1 MSYFYI
7 FFQYV
12 CVCVCVCMYNLKM
25 GDISSW
31 EDVEND
37 QFFKQLLTADSK
49 KSDFTP
55 LLSVAQQLNKLG
67 QAIDVLNAEL
77 QKQVLANHEDLLS
90 QATWVEKLE
99 GVLFIMQSHIQSLLS
114 AVERLRGKIV
124 DPFNRIE
131 MQTIVLARLHETSDL
146 LRRVARMQHLS
157 KRLNSQ
163 MNSITQGPD
172 IVKAANSLHELEQL
186 MADTDLNGLDV
197 IADDQQVIKAQRATV
212 QRIATHTLTQG
223 LQAMNR
229 TKVFQNLGIIDGAV
243 DTTIE
248 STLSDIERISTES
261 LNVSLMTN
269 QDFGKRGAPGR
280 AAIPSP
286 GSSGNLRTK
295 IWENLERLFQDILY
309 TQCLQIELLQ
319 RVLLEHHAKGF
330 HNLSE
335 KFWDKVNA
343 LLAKVLVERAQGSS
357 FVKQALEGE
366 YPKFLRIFLDLSKR
380 LRERS
385 HSIGIYGIDRN
396 VLLPFENAYLSRSV
410 SRLLDPVHNMFS
422 GEGLPT
428 HDEID
433 SLIRTIT
440 NELSVSLVDDG
451 LSTVVSRNVGKA
463 IRLFCLKCEQS
474 VVTGGEASQV
484 IDSPTTGQQTNI
496 TLANLLHY
504 LANQMNRVIANL
516 AGGLSSEGSAIITMA
531 LKETD
536 TLTKSVLTPLLTSI
550 SDAIESIILT
560 MHDDPEFREISS
572 PLGKEIGCSLYMRE
586 LQGFILRSVNTFLLP
601 YKNQLIVAESCKTVV
616 SRCIELFV
624 RHACLLRPLT
634 DFGRAKLLAD
644 FAQMEVAVTPL
655 CRGGQMSLLEQ
666 QQYRTLRALRTLLPL
681 NPEEMVDRILEGQ
694 GESSVPPSL
703 ILLHLFSGAP
713 PELASPHQSA
723 GWSISRLSQW
733 MDNHPSE
740 RDRLTLCS
748 GPLERYQL
756 TVRQQNLPSFH
767 PLFPQMMK
775 LVNLRE
781 HSSQ

>member
-1 MSYFYI
+1 MSE
-7 FFQYV
+7 
-12 CVCVCVCMYNLKM
+12 
-25 GDISSW
+25 ISSW
-31 EDVEND
+31 EDIEND
-37 QFFKQLLTADSK
+37 QFFKQLLDIDSK
-49 KSDFTP
+49 KTDVSQ

-67 QAIDVLNAEL
+67 QAIEVLNAEL
-77 QKQVLANHEDLLS
+77 QRQVLVNHEDLLS

-114 AVERLRGKIV
+114 AVERLRGKII

-146 LRRVARMQHLS
+146 LRRVSRMQHLS
-157 KRLNSQ
+157 KRLNAQ

-197 IADDQQVIKAQRATV
+197 IADDQQAIKTQRATV

-223 LQAMNR
+223 LQAMDR
-229 TKVFQNLGIIDGAV
+229 TKVSTAVQVFQNLGIIGSAV

-248 STLSDIERISTES
+248 STLAEIERISTES
-261 LNVSLMTN
+261 LDVSFVTN
-269 QDFGKRGAPGR
+269 PDFGKRGAPGR

-286 GSSGNLRTK
+286 GSSGNLRTR
-295 IWENLERLFQDILY
+295 IWENLERLFQDTLY

-319 RVLLEHHAKGF
+319 RILLEHHMKGF
-330 HNLSE
+330 HDLSE

-343 LLAKVLVERAQGSS
+343 LLAKVLIERAQGSS

-380 LRERS
+380 LKERS

-433 SLIRTIT
+433 SLIRMIT

-484 IDSPTTGQQTNI
+484 IDSPTTGQQTNVM
-496 TLANLLHY
+496 LANLLHY
-504 LANQMNRVIANL
+504 LSSQTNRVIANL
-516 AGGLSSEGSAIITMA
+516 AGGLSSEGGVVITTA

-536 TLTKSVLTPLLTSI
+536 ELTKNLLAPLLTSI

-560 MHDDPEFREISS
+560 MHDDPEFRDTSN

-586 LQGFILRSVNTFLLP
+586 LQGFILRSINTFLLP
-601 YKNQLIVAESCKTVV
+601 YKNQVVVAESCKAVA

-634 DFGRAKLLAD
+634 DFGKAKLLID

-655 CRGGQMSLLEQ
+655 CRGGQMGLLEQ
-666 QQYRTLRALRTLLPL
+666 QQYRILRALKALLPL
-681 NPEEMVDRILEGQ
+681 NPEKMVEKILEGQ
-694 GESSVPPSL
+694 GESSVSPSL

-723 GWSISRLSQW
+723 GWSVGRLSQW
-733 MDNHPSE
+733 MDSHPNE
-740 RDRLTLCS
+740 RDRLALCN

-756 TVRQQNLPSFH
+756 TIRQQNLPSFH

-775 LVNLRE
+775 LANLRE
-781 HSSQ
+781 HSNQ

>member
-1 MSYFYI
+1 
-7 FFQYV
+7 
-12 CVCVCVCMYNLKM
+12 M

-31 EDVEND
+31 EDIEND

-49 KSDFTP
+49 KSDISP

-197 IADDQQVIKAQRATV
+197 IADDQQAVKAQRATV

-223 LQAMNR
+223 LQTMDR
-229 TKVFQNLGIIDGAV
+229 TKVSTAVQVFQNLGIIDGAV

-261 LNVSLMTN
+261 LDVSLMTN

-295 IWENLERLFQDILY
+295 IWENLERLFQDTLY

-319 RVLLEHHAKGF
+319 RVLLEHHTKGF
-330 HNLSE
+330 NNLSE
-335 KFWDKVNA
+335 KFWDKINA

-380 LRERS
+380 LKERS

-496 TLANLLHY
+496 TLTNLLHY
-504 LANQMNRVIANL
+504 LANQTNRVIANL

-560 MHDDPEFREISS
+560 MHDDPEFRETSS

-601 YKNQLIVAESCKTVV
+601 YKNQLIVAECCKTVV

-634 DFGRAKLLAD
+634 DFGKAKLLVD
-644 FAQMEVAVTPL
+644 FAQMEVAVAPL

-666 QQYRTLRALRTLLPL
+666 QQYRTLRALKTLLPL
-681 NPEEMVDRILEGQ
+681 SPEEMVDRILEGQ

-723 GWSISRLSQW
+723 GWSIGRLSQW

-775 LVNLRE
+775 LANLRE

>member
-1 MSYFYI
+1 
-7 FFQYV
+7 
-12 CVCVCVCMYNLKM
+12 M

-31 EDVEND
+31 EDIEND
-37 QFFKQLLTADSK
+37 QFFKQLLTDSK
-49 KSDFTP
+49 KADISP

-67 QAIDVLNAEL
+67 QAIEVLNVEL

-99 GVLFIMQSHIQSLLS
+99 GVLFIIQSHIQSLLS

-163 MNSITQGPD
+163 MNNITQGPD

-197 IADDQQVIKAQRATV
+197 IADDQQAIKAQRATV

-223 LQAMNR
+223 LQAMDR
-229 TKVFQNLGIIDGAV
+229 TKVSTAVQVFQNLGIIDGAV
-243 DTTIE
+243 ETTIE
-248 STLSDIERISTES
+248 STLSDIERISTD
-261 LNVSLMTN
+261 LLDVSLMTN

-280 AAIPSP
+280 AMIPSP

-295 IWENLERLFQDILY
+295 IWENLERLFQDTLY

-319 RVLLEHHAKGF
+319 RVLLEHHTKSF
-330 HNLSE
+330 DNLSE

-343 LLAKVLVERAQGSS
+343 LLAKILVERTQGSS

-380 LRERS
+380 LKERS
-385 HSIGIYGIDRN
+385 HSIGIYSINRN
-396 VLLPFENAYLSRSV
+396 VLLPFENPYLSRSV

-422 GEGLPT
+422 GEGLPS

-463 IRLFCLKCEQS
+463 VRLFCLKCEQS
-474 VVTGGEASQV
+474 IVTGGEASQV
-484 IDSPTTGQQTNI
+484 IDSPTTGQHTNI

-504 LANQMNRVIANL
+504 LANQTNRVIANL
-516 AGGLSSEGSAIITMA
+516 AGGLSSEGSAIITTA

-536 TLTKSVLTPLLTSI
+536 TLTKSILAPLLTSI
-550 SDAIESIILT
+550 CDAIESIILT
-560 MHDDPEFREISS
+560 MHDDAEFREASS

-601 YKNQLIVAESCKTVV
+601 YKNQIVVAESCKTVV

-624 RHACLLRPLT
+624 RHACLLRPLS
-634 DFGRAKLLAD
+634 DFGRAKLLVD
-644 FAQMEVAVTPL
+644 FAQMEVAVAPL

-681 NPEEMVDRILEGQ
+681 NPEEMVDKILEGQ
-694 GESSVPPSL
+694 GESSMPPSL

-733 MDNHPSE
+733 MDNHPNE

-756 TVRQQNLPSFH
+756 TIRQQNLPSFH

-775 LVNLRE
+775 LANLRE
-781 HSSQ
+781 QSNQ

>member
-1 MSYFYI
+1 MSE
-7 FFQYV
+7 
-12 CVCVCVCMYNLKM
+12 
-25 GDISSW
+25 ISSW
-31 EDVEND
+31 EDIEND
-37 QFFKQLLTADSK
+37 QFFKQLLGADSK
-49 KSDFTP
+49 KTDISP

-67 QAIDVLNAEL
+67 QAIEVLNAEL
-77 QKQVLANHEDLLS
+77 QRQVLANHEDLLS

-114 AVERLRGKIV
+114 AVERLRSKII

-131 MQTIVLARLHETSDL
+131 MQTIVLSRLHETSDL

-197 IADDQQVIKAQRATV
+197 IADDQQAVKAQRATV

-223 LQAMNR
+223 LQTMDR
-229 TKVFQNLGIIDGAV
+229 TKVSTAVQVFQNLGIIVGAV

-248 STLSDIERISTES
+248 SSLAEIERISTDS
-261 LNVSLMTN
+261 LDVTLVTN

-286 GSSGNLRTK
+286 GSSGNLRTR
-295 IWENLERLFQDILY
+295 IWENLERLFQDTLY

-319 RVLLEHHAKGF
+319 RVLLEHHTKEF
-330 HNLSE
+330 QDLSE
-335 KFWDKVNA
+335 KFWDKVNT
-343 LLAKVLVERAQGSS
+343 LLAKVLIERAQGSS

-380 LRERS
+380 LKERS
-385 HSIGIYGIDRN
+385 HSIGMYGIDRN

-484 IDSPTTGQQTNI
+484 IDSPTTGQQTNV

-504 LANQMNRVIANL
+504 LSSQTNRVIANL
-516 AGGLSSEGSAIITMA
+516 AGGLPSEGSAIITTA

-536 TLTKSVLTPLLTSI
+536 MLTKSLLAPLLTSI

-560 MHDDPEFREISS
+560 MHDDPEFRDTSN
-572 PLGKEIGCSLYMRE
+572 PLGKEIGSSLYMRE
-586 LQGFILRSVNTFLLP
+586 LQGFILRSVNTFLIP
-601 YKNQLIVAESCKTVV
+601 YKNQVVVAESCKAVA

-634 DFGRAKLLAD
+634 DFGRAKLLID
-644 FAQMEVAVTPL
+644 FAQIEVAVAPL
-655 CRGGQMSLLEQ
+655 CRGGQMSLVEQ
-666 QQYRTLRALRTLLPL
+666 QQYRTLRALKTLLPL
-681 NPEEMVDRILEGQ
+681 SPEEIVDKILEGQ
-694 GESSVPPSL
+694 GESSVSPSL

-723 GWSISRLSQW
+723 GWSIGRLSQW
-733 MDNHPSE
+733 MDSHPSE
-740 RDRLTLCS
+740 RDRLALCS

-767 PLFPQMMK
+767 PIFPQMMK
-775 LVNLRE
+775 LANLKE
-781 HSSQ
+781 HSG

>member
-1 MSYFYI
+1 
-7 FFQYV
+7 
-12 CVCVCVCMYNLKM
+12 M

-31 EDVEND
+31 EDIEND
-37 QFFKQLLTADSK
+37 QFFKQLLTTDSK
-49 KSDFTP
+49 KADISP

-67 QAIDVLNAEL
+67 QAIEVLNAEL

-99 GVLFIMQSHIQSLLS
+99 GVLFIIQSHIQSLLS

-197 IADDQQVIKAQRATV
+197 IADDQQAVKAQRATV

-223 LQAMNR
+223 LQAMDR
-229 TKVFQNLGIIDGAV
+229 TKVSTAVQVFQNLGIIDGSV

-248 STLSDIERISTES
+248 STLSDVERISTD
-261 LNVSLMTN
+261 LLDISLMTN

-295 IWENLERLFQDILY
+295 IWENLERLFQDTLY

-319 RVLLEHHAKGF
+319 RVLLEHHTKGF
-330 HNLSE
+330 DNLSE

-343 LLAKVLVERAQGSS
+343 LLAKILVERAQGSS

-380 LRERS
+380 LKERS
-385 HSIGIYGIDRN
+385 HSIGVYGINRN
-396 VLLPFENAYLSRSV
+396 VLLPFENPYLSRSV

-474 VVTGGEASQV
+474 IVTGGEASQV

-504 LANQMNRVIANL
+504 LANQTNRVIANL
-516 AGGLSSEGSAIITMA
+516 AGGLSSEGSAIIITA

-536 TLTKSVLTPLLTSI
+536 TLTKSILAPLLTSI

-560 MHDDPEFREISS
+560 MHDDPEFKETSS

-601 YKNQLIVAESCKTVV
+601 YKNQIVVAESCKTVV

-624 RHACLLRPLT
+624 RHACLLRPLS
-634 DFGRAKLLAD
+634 DFGRAKLLID
-644 FAQMEVAVTPL
+644 FVQMEVAVAPL

-681 NPEEMVDRILEGQ
+681 SPEEMVDRILEGQ
-694 GESSVPPSL
+694 GESSVSPSL

-713 PELASPHQSA
+713 LELVSPHQSA
-723 GWSISRLSQW
+723 GWSIGRLSQW
-733 MDNHPSE
+733 MDNHPNE
-740 RDRLTLCS
+740 RDRLSLCS

-756 TVRQQNLPSFH
+756 TIRQQNLPSFH
-767 PLFPQMMK
+767 PLFPHMMK
-775 LVNLRE
+775 LANLRE
-781 HSSQ
+781 HSNQ

>member
-1 MSYFYI
+1 
-7 FFQYV
+7 
-12 CVCVCVCMYNLKM
+12 M
-25 GDISSW
+25 GDVSSW
-31 EDVEND
+31 EDIEND
-37 QFFKQLLTADSK
+37 QFFKQLLTGDSK
-49 KSDFTP
+49 KADISP

-67 QAIDVLNAEL
+67 QAIEVLNVEL

-99 GVLFIMQSHIQSLLS
+99 GVLFIIQSHIQSLLS

-197 IADDQQVIKAQRATV
+197 IADDQLAVKAQRATV
-212 QRIATHTLTQG
+212 QKIATHTLTQG
-223 LQAMNR
+223 LQAMDR
-229 TKVFQNLGIIDGAV
+229 TKVSTAVQVFQNLGIIDGAV

-248 STLSDIERISTES
+248 STLSDVERISTD
-261 LNVSLMTN
+261 LLDISLMTN

-295 IWENLERLFQDILY
+295 IWENLERLFQDTLY

-319 RVLLEHHAKGF
+319 RVLLEHHTKGF
-330 HNLSE
+330 DNLSE

-343 LLAKVLVERAQGSS
+343 LLAKILVERAQGSS

-380 LRERS
+380 LKERS
-385 HSIGIYGIDRN
+385 HSIGVYGINRN
-396 VLLPFENAYLSRSV
+396 VLLPFENPYLSRSV

-422 GEGLPT
+422 GEGLPS

-463 IRLFCLKCEQS
+463 IRLFCLKCEQTI
-474 VVTGGEASQV
+474 VTGGEASQV

-496 TLANLLHY
+496 TLANLMHY
-504 LANQMNRVIANL
+504 LANQTNRVIANL
-516 AGGLSSEGSAIITMA
+516 AGGLSSEGSAIITTA

-536 TLTKSVLTPLLTSI
+536 ALTKSILAPLLISI

-560 MHDDPEFREISS
+560 MHDDPEFKETCS

-601 YKNQLIVAESCKTVV
+601 YKNQIVVAESCKTVV

-624 RHACLLRPLT
+624 RHACLLRPLS
-634 DFGRAKLLAD
+634 DFGRAKLLID
-644 FAQMEVAVTPL
+644 FAQMEVAVAPL

-681 NPEEMVDRILEGQ
+681 SPEEMVDRILEGQ
-694 GESSVPPSL
+694 GESSVSPSL

-713 PELASPHQSA
+713 PELVSPHQSA
-723 GWSISRLSQW
+723 GWSIGRLSQW
-733 MDNHPSE
+733 MDNYPNE

-756 TVRQQNLPSFH
+756 TIRQQNLPSFH

-775 LVNLRE
+775 LANLRE
-781 HSSQ
+781 HSNQ

>member
-1 MSYFYI
+1 MSE
-7 FFQYV
+7 
-12 CVCVCVCMYNLKM
+12 
-25 GDISSW
+25 ISSW
-31 EDVEND
+31 EDIEND
-37 QFFKQLLTADSK
+37 KFFKQLLDVDFK
-49 KSDFTP
+49 KTDVVEP

-67 QAIDVLNAEL
+67 QAIEVLNAEL
-77 QKQVLANHEDLLS
+77 QRQVLANHEDLLS

-114 AVERLRGKIV
+114 AVERLRGKII

-146 LRRVARMQHLS
+146 LRRVSRMQHLS

-163 MNSITQGPD
+163 MSSITQGPD

-197 IADDQQVIKAQRATV
+197 IADDQQAVKTQRATV

-223 LQAMNR
+223 LQTMDR
-229 TKVFQNLGIIDGAV
+229 TKVSTAVQVFQNLGIIGGAV
-243 DTTIE
+243 DTTID
-248 STLSDIERISTES
+248 STLAEIERISTES
-261 LNVSLMTN
+261 LDVSLVTN

-280 AAIPSP
+280 ATIPSP
-286 GSSGNLRTK
+286 GSSGNLRTR
-295 IWENLERLFQDILY
+295 IWENLERLFQDTLY
-309 TQCLQIELLQ
+309 THCLQIELLQ
-319 RVLLEHHAKGF
+319 RVLLEHHMQGF
-330 HNLSE
+330 HDLSE

-343 LLAKVLVERAQGSS
+343 LLAKVLIERAQGSS

-380 LRERS
+380 LKERS
-385 HSIGIYGIDRN
+385 HSIGIYGIERN

-433 SLIRTIT
+433 SLIRMIT

-484 IDSPTTGQQTNI
+484 IDSPTTGQQTNV
-496 TLANLLHY
+496 TLGNLLHY
-504 LANQMNRVIANL
+504 LSSQTNRVIANL
-516 AGGLSSEGSAIITMA
+516 AGGLPSEGSVVITTA

-536 TLTKSVLTPLLTSI
+536 ELTKNLLAPLLTSI

-560 MHDDPEFREISS
+560 MHDDPEFRDTSS

-601 YKNQLIVAESCKTVV
+601 YKNQVVVAESCKAVA

-634 DFGRAKLLAD
+634 DFGKAKLLVD
-644 FAQMEVAVTPL
+644 FAQ
-655 CRGGQMSLLEQ
+655 
-666 QQYRTLRALRTLLPL
+666 
-681 NPEEMVDRILEGQ
+681 I
-694 GESSVPPSL
+694 ES
-703 ILLHLFSGAP
+703 FR
-713 PELASPHQSA
+713 
-723 GWSISRLSQW
+723 W
-733 MDNHPSE
+733 
-740 RDRLTLCS
+740 
-748 GPLERYQL
+748 
-756 TVRQQNLPSFH
+756 
-767 PLFPQMMK
+767 K
-775 LVNLRE
+775 
-781 HSSQ
+781 

>member
-1 MSYFYI
+1 MSE
-7 FFQYV
+7 
-12 CVCVCVCMYNLKM
+12 
-25 GDISSW
+25 ISSW
-31 EDVEND
+31 EDIEND
-37 QFFKQLLTADSK
+37 QFFKQLLDVDSK
-49 KSDFTP
+49 KTDVSQ

-67 QAIDVLNAEL
+67 QAIEVLNAEL
-77 QKQVLANHEDLLS
+77 QRQVLVNHEDLLS

-114 AVERLRGKIV
+114 AVERLRGKII

-146 LRRVARMQHLS
+146 LRRVSRMQHLS
-157 KRLNSQ
+157 KRLNAQ
-163 MNSITQGPD
+163 MSSITQGPD

-197 IADDQQVIKAQRATV
+197 IADDQQAIKTQRATV

-223 LQAMNR
+223 LQAMDR
-229 TKVFQNLGIIDGAV
+229 TKVSTAVQVFQNLGIIGSAV

-248 STLSDIERISTES
+248 STLAEIERISTES
-261 LNVSLMTN
+261 LDVSFVTN
-269 QDFGKRGAPGR
+269 PDFGKRGAPGR

-286 GSSGNLRTK
+286 GSSGNLRTR
-295 IWENLERLFQDILY
+295 IWENLERLFQDTLY

-319 RVLLEHHAKGF
+319 RILLEHHMKGF
-330 HNLSE
+330 HDLSE

-343 LLAKVLVERAQGSS
+343 LLAKVLIERAQGSS

-380 LRERS
+380 LKERS

-433 SLIRTIT
+433 SLIRMIT

-484 IDSPTTGQQTNI
+484 IDSPTTGQQTNV

-504 LANQMNRVIANL
+504 LSSQTNRVIANL
-516 AGGLSSEGSAIITMA
+516 AGGLSSEGGVVITTA

-536 TLTKSVLTPLLTSI
+536 ELTKNLLAPLLTSI

-560 MHDDPEFREISS
+560 MHDDPEFRDTSS
-572 PLGKEIGCSLYMRE
+572 SLGKEIGCSLYMRE

-601 YKNQLIVAESCKTVV
+601 YKNQVVVAESCKAVA

-634 DFGRAKLLAD
+634 DFGKAKLLVD
-644 FAQMEVAVTPL
+644 FAQMEIAVMPL
-655 CRGGQMSLLEQ
+655 CRGGQMGLLEQ
-666 QQYRTLRALRTLLPL
+666 QQYRTLRALKALLPL
-681 NPEEMVDRILEGQ
+681 NPEKMVEKILEGQ
-694 GESSVPPSL
+694 GESSVSPSL

-723 GWSISRLSQW
+723 GWSVGRLSQW
-733 MDNHPSE
+733 MDSHPNE
-740 RDRLTLCS
+740 RDRLALCS

-756 TVRQQNLPSFH
+756 TIRQQNLPSFH

-775 LVNLRE
+775 LANLRE